1 MSLAAVRNRKRTE
14 IIAQLSE
21 VMKGI
26 EGEVFLVGSGVAN
39 SPFFIAASGLLPL
52 HSSKRKTARMNSR

>member
-1 MSLAAVRNRKRTE
+1 ME

-21 VMKGI
+21 VVKGI

-39 SPFFIAASGLLPL
+39 SSLFIAASGLLPP
-52 HSSKRKTARMNSR
+52 HSSKRKTARMDSR